1 MRKESIMLENKVIE
15 HCAPTLAG
23 IKSANLFNYFFESK
37 EITVN
42 ELKDLNNKLN
52 EKGVFIEPLLWKEK
66 SVLVYAYRRSY
77 LQKELKQEGVDQV
90 LLKYGYRNCELD
102 SCLQCLKTRLSEY
115 ECFPHEIGL
124 FLGYPLMDVIGF
136 IQNEGRHCKCCGFWK
151 VYCNECET
159 CKLFTKLQRCITIYQ
174 RVFEEG
180 RSIVQ
185 MTIQA

>member
-1 MRKESIMLENKVIE
+1 MLESKVIE

-23 IKSANLFNYFFESK
+23 LKSANLFRYFFESK
-37 EITVN
+37 EIASK
-42 ELKDLNNKLN
+42 ELKNLNYKLN
-52 EKGVFIEPLLWKEK
+52 EKGVFVEVMRWDEN
-66 SVLVYAYRRSY
+66 SVLVYTYRRSH
-77 LQKELKQEGVDQV
+77 LQKELKQEGVDQI
-90 LLKYGYRNCELD
+90 LSKYGYENCELD
-102 SCLQCLKTRLSEY
+102 SCLQCLKSRLLEGD
-115 ECFPHEIGL
+115 CFPHEIGL
-124 FLGYPLMDVIGF
+124 FLGYPLMDVVGF

-159 CKLFTKLQRCITIYQ
+159 CKLFAKLQRCITIYQ